1 MKHPSMSLAGRYY
14 VCDIILRIT
23 GLVTSVILAFAGS
36 YCIKECD
43 AYTMRDYVSSSLVF
57 VGGICMVIS
66 ESSHWLKKISCLKNL
81 IVKILFVL
89 YHRTGRAFCYLI
101 IGGLTLSEI
110 RWMQIV
116 GIFTIALGIL
126 NLIAA
131 IWIFTRNKKET
142 TKELP
147 KSEIEDPNASLTSNA
162 V

>member
-1 MKHPSMSLAGRYY
+1 
-14 VCDIILRIT
+14 
-23 GLVTSVILAFAGS
+23 
-36 YCIKECD
+36 
-43 AYTMRDYVSSSLVF
+43 
-57 VGGICMVIS
+57 
-66 ESSHWLKKISCLKNL
+66 
-81 IVKILFVL
+81 
-89 YHRTGRAFCYLI
+89 
-101 IGGLTLSEI
+101 
-110 RWMQIV
+110 MQIV